1 MVTGYF
7 VEMQSQF
14 SSRWTKVNKKAIS
27 QLTLTLSDLSEGEK
41 YEVKVAAENEAGV
54 GTFCDP
60 IGFVAKDPFGSTS
73 NFELYNF
80 KTTIQKV

>member
-1 MVTGYF
+1 MTGYY